1 MKVLINGRNGQVS
14 HELQRRLGGVGELI
28 VLGRDQLDL
37 AQPDQIRRQVQNL
50 RPDLIINAAAHTAVD
65 LAESEPQAAFAIN
78 AIAPGILAEEAR
90 ALDIPLIHYST
101 DYVFDGLKAG
111 PYNEDDT
118 PNPLGVYGKSKL
130 AGEQA
135 IRDVQGKYLI
145 LRTSWVYSTHGR
157 NFLLTMQRL
166 LQEKPEL
173 RVVADQIGAP
183 TWAGTIANSTL
194 ALIEHWQ
201 ANEVANWGTY
211 HLSAQGETSWFGFAQ
226 AIGEALRQQG
236 KPCAALHPQ
245 PDRSTRAWIAVA
257 CNAIG
262 ASVNLTGRR
271 RCASA
276 LPNKPEHQ
284 RRPALALKHDVSASQ
299 RRRVADMRACSRKR
313 H

>member
-1 MKVLINGRNGQVS
+1 MKVLINGRHGQVS
-14 HELQRRLGGVGELI
+14 HELQRRLGVLGELI
-28 VLGRDQLDL
+28 VLGREQLDL

-78 AIAPGILAEEAR
+78 AIAPGILAEEAL

-135 IRDVQGKYLI
+135 IKDVQGKHLI
-145 LRTSWVYSTHGR
+145 LRTSWVYSNHGR

-183 TWAGTIANSTL
+183 TWAGTLANSTL

-201 ANEVANWGTY
+201 AREVANWGIY
-211 HLSAQGETSWFGFAQ
+211 HLTAQGETSWFGFAQ

-236 KPCAALHPQ
+236 KPCAALFPIPSSDYPTPAARPLNSRLDCSRLQRDWGVSQ
-245 PDRSTRAWIAVA
+245 PDWQTALRE
-257 CNAIG
+257 C
-262 ASVNLTGRR
+262 LT
-271 RCASA
+271 
-276 LPNKPEHQ
+276 EQ
-284 RRPALALKHDVSASQ
+284 T
-299 RRRVADMRACSRKR
+299 
-313 H
+313 